1 MKGIS
6 RLKWMALV
14 PVLLILSG
22 GARAEA
28 GRWMTDLK
36 EAAAEARRLDRP
48 LLIHFYAD
56 WCGPCQKMEGET
68 LGSPALAAQ
77 LGNRFVGLK
86 VNTDRNR
93 ELAKQFQIESLPS
106 DVIMAPNGTVLAQTT
121 GYQSQRDYLA
131 RLARVDAKFSD
142 GRRVLDA
149 NTGNNANTPQGT
161 EPLRPLDPSTNPGA
175 TGGSQEARF
184 VGLNGYSPI
193 ALSERRDWVK
203 GQKDYSATVEGVV
216 YYFAT
221 ADELKTFES
230 DPARYSPRLHG
241 CDPVIYSETERA
253 IPGSTRFGAYF
264 DGNLFLFVGSA
275 TREQFRKEPE
285 KYGRITK
292 KISVDQVEYRRS
304 P

>member
-1 MKGIS
+1 MKGIV
-6 RLKWMALV
+6 RLRWLMAASG
-14 PVLLILSG
+14 VLLLT
-22 GARAEA
+22 AECQA
-28 GRWMTDLK
+28 ANGRWMNDLK

-68 LGSPALAAQ
+68 LGSPQLSAL
-77 LGNRFVGLK
+77 LGSQFVGLK

-106 DVIMAPNGTVLAQTT
+106 DVILAPNGAVLAQTT

-131 RLARVDAKFSD
+131 RLARVGAKFSD
-142 GRRVLDA
+142 SRRVLDA
-149 NTGNNANTPQGT
+149 NTGRERPQGT
-161 EPLRPLDPSTNPGA
+161 EPLRPLDPPSKSAAPGE
-175 TGGSQEARF
+175 SSEARF

-203 GQKDYSATVEGVV
+203 GQKDYSATLEGVV

-221 ADELKTFES
+221 AEELRTFES
-230 DPARYSPRLHG
+230 DPARYAPKLHG
-241 CDPVIYSETERA
+241 CDPVIYSETDRA

-264 DGNLFLFVGSA
+264 EGHLFLFVGSA

-292 KISVDQVEYRRS
+292 KISVDQVEYRRG